1 MAPRV
6 SVVIPVYN
14 VGKQLET
21 CLQSVVGQTFT
32 DLEIV
37 VVNDGSTDDSPQIV
51 ARFARQDPRIV
62 IIDRP
67 NEGVAYARKH
77 GVEAARG
84 EYIQYLDGDDFL
96 EPDAI
101 ELYPQLQRRF
111 YADKPTYRQVEKALA
126 NVELGAIVLLLSKRW
141 FGEARRLALRAQEI
155 EKQFPGLLHQRPA
168 RHYRRLLKAYARSEF
183 MGKLM
188 ARYYLLTRK
197 IK

>member
-62 IIDRP
+62 VIDRP
-67 NEGVAYARKH
+67 NEGVA
-77 GVEAARG
+77 
-84 EYIQYLDGDDFL
+84 
-96 EPDAI
+96 
-101 ELYPQLQRRF
+101 
-111 YADKPTYRQVEKALA
+111 
-126 NVELGAIVLLLSKRW
+126 
-141 FGEARRLALRAQEI
+141 
-155 EKQFPGLLHQRPA
+155 
-168 RHYRRLLKAYARSEF
+168 
-183 MGKLM
+183 
-188 ARYYLLTRK
+188 
-197 IK
+197 

>member
-77 GVEAARG
+77 GVEAAREILNGDPNVAAENKYMIILSDGAARVWINEDG
-84 EYIQYLDGDDFL
+84 ESV
-96 EPDAI
+96 A
-101 ELYPQLQRRF
+101 QLH
-111 YADKPTYRQVEKALA
+111 VA
-126 NVELGAIVLLLSKRW
+126 NNWNTTSILSTTW
-141 FGEARRLALRAQEI
+141 
-155 EKQFPGLLHQRPA
+155 
-168 RHYRRLLKAYARSEF
+168 RS
-183 MGKLM
+183 
-188 ARYYLLTRK
+188 
-197 IK
+197 